1 MSVERRAW
9 TIARL
14 LMLLLVLVSLR
25 AAYWQLWRGMVLQPV
40 VLDPIA
46 AQREY
51 ARLRGEPTPA
61 PGEEAS
67 AGMQENL
74 VALPQPVI
82 QRTVQMLSN
91 IQRGAIFDN
100 QGRVLAAD
108 VGTPGDF
115 TRIYNEISLAH
126 VLGYSSALRTGVN
139 GLEASYNEELLGLN
153 RPDTEIDR
161 MLHRPILGSNLVL
174 TIDLEIQQAAAGAL
188 GGRPG
193 SVVVLDGK
201 TGAVLAMTSSPV
213 YDPNQIL
220 DPNYMAALP
229 QGALIN
235 RSTTALFTPG
245 STWKTVSLIAALD
258 TGQVNGRTVFDFG
271 EPRTDSQGRSYYVY
285 EVDGGVIPDPNHKE
299 NRLGLDMSYA
309 YSANAAFAKI
319 GDDMDP
325 DVMIEY
331 ARRMGFSDEDYT
343 RRFPLELP
351 VLIPQLAADVESIH
365 TNNLL
370 RAATA
375 IGQGE
380 LLTTPI
386 NMAMVVLAVLN
397 DGQIPVPYLVESIR
411 DPEGGVIRTQPNKHI
426 VRGIMSRRTAQQV
439 KEIMVTSVE
448 KGYASSGAVPGAVV
462 GGKTGTAQLGGNLAP
477 HAWYIGFAE
486 KDGKSVI
493 IAVVVENGGEGSRV
507 ATPIFAQVAAVA
519 LGQ

>member
-25 AAYWQLWRGMVLQPV
+25 AAYWQLWRGMRLQPV

-51 ARLRGEPTPA
+51 ARLRGDPTPA

-82 QRTVQMLSN
+82 QRTVAMLAN

-115 TRIYNEISLAH
+115 TRIYNELSLAH

-139 GLEASYNEELLGLN
+139 GLEATYNQELLGLN

-161 MLHRPILGSNLVL
+161 MLRRPIVGSNLVL

-201 TGAVLAMTSSPV
+201 TGAVLAMTSAPV

-220 DPNYMAALP
+220 NPNYMTALP
-229 QGALIN
+229 QGSLIN

-245 STWKTVSLIAALD
+245 STWKTLALIAALD
-258 TGQVNGRTVFDFG
+258 TGQVNERTVFDFG
-271 EPRTDSQGRSYYVY
+271 EPRTDSEGRTYYVY

-299 NRLGLDMSYA
+299 NRLDLAMSFG

-331 ARRMGFSDEDYT
+331 ARRLGFSDPDYT

-351 VLIPQLAADVESIH
+351 VLIPQLAADVESIR

-386 NMAMVVLAVLN
+386 NMAMIVLSVLN
-397 DGQIPVPYLVESIR
+397 DGAIPVPYLVESIR
-411 DPEGGVIRTQPNKHI
+411 DPEGGVIRNQPNKHL
-426 VRGIMSRRTAQQV
+426 VRGIMNRRTARQV
-439 KEIMVTSVE
+439 KEIMITSVE
-448 KGYASSGAVPGAVV
+448 KGYASGGAVPGAVV

-486 KDGKSVI
+486 RDGKSVV

-507 ATPIFAQVAAVA
+507 AAPIFAQVAAVA
-519 LGQ
+519 LEQ